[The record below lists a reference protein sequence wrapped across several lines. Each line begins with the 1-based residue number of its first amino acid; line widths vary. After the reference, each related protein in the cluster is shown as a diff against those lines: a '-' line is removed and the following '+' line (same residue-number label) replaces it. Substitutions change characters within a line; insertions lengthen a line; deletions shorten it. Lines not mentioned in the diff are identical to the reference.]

1 MVNSDFVTGSAN
13 IVLEPLT
20 GRATARTRTNLSIP
34 HLLSACLFS
43 RRVRELEGQN
53 TDLAFGSF
61 WEEIIAHAS
70 ATVLLTVAALESY
83 VNELFADHETNFQD
97 VRAEILVKLWD
108 VYETKPL
115 LDKVDLALLL
125 RDAGSIDRS
134 RSPAQDVGL
143 LIRLR
148 NALTHFKPEWFD
160 EKEEHAK
167 LSAQLAGR
175 FTPSPFF
182 PREEPIFPR
191 GWASHSCTAWAI
203 ESAMIFIKEFESQGG
218 LTKRLEMFET
228 RLIYK

>member
-1 MVNSDFVTGSAN
+1 MANSDVIAESAQ
-13 IVLEPLT
+13 IALEPLL
-20 GRATARTRTNLSIP
+20 GRSTARSRTNLSIP

-43 RRVRELEGQN
+43 RQVLELERLNAG
-53 TDLAFGSF
+53 LELGSF
-61 WEEIIAHAS
+61 WDDIIAHAS
-70 ATVLLTVAALESY
+70 ASMLLTVAALESY
-83 VNELFADHETNFQD
+83 VNELFADHEANFQG
-97 VRAEILVKLWD
+97 VRTEVLVKLWD
-108 VYETKPL
+108 VYETKPF

-125 RDAGSIDRS
+125 RDAGPIDRS

-160 EKEEHAK
+160 EQEEHAK
-167 LSAQLAGR
+167 LSAQLGGR

-182 PREEPIFPR
+182 PCSEPIFPR

-203 ESAMIFIKEFESQGG
+203 GSAIMFIKEFEIQGG
-218 LTKRLEMFET
+218 LTKRLEKFET